1 MHGGQVLRRAGR
13 QRPVELGQ
21 RARGGQGLGALDQ
34 VAFELASQVAL
45 EAVELVAV
53 DRRQLG
59 GAVARLALRLRP
71 RRELQRAAD
80 PLHVDADHAR
90 ALALAAEGGDRQPR
104 QVAHLALVAVEDRL
118 ADLLAQLVDVEPLGA
133 LVALLGLA
141 DLALDRLRL
150 GGAEEPALEEQLE
163 QPPVLLR
170 LGDRR
175 RQRLAEVVAR
185 LPGHLLERGEG
196 VEDLRGA
203 DRDALAAQ
211 LLAEAEQLR
220 RQARG
225 PARRS
230 ARGGRVPGVGKLHPH
245 SLGDQ
250 VDVGAVLDDDRH
262 RLLEGLAVDVL
273 GAHQQQRPRPV
284 DRLGDRGRLLQVE
297 RPHHPHH
304 LDQPPGQRLRELRR
318 VQADDLHL
326 ALQLRVVEPEVE
338 AASLQ
343 RLGQLARVVR
353 GEDDD
358 RHRRRRDLAQLGD
371 RDLEVGEQLEQHRLE
386 LLVGLVDLVDQ
397 QHDRLGAGDRLHQRP
412 RQQELV
418 AEDVVVDVVPAGL
431 AAGLDAQQ
439 LLAVVP
445 LVQRLGL
452 VEALVALQADQLAAA
467 GPRQRLGQLG
477 LADPRRAL
485 DQDRLAEPLGEEG
498 DQRGRLVGEVARRR
512 QRLLRL
518 GDGCGC
524 AAL

>member
-1 MHGGQVLRRAGR
+1 MRSIRSRSSSRRRWRSKRLSWSRSIGGSSAAPSSACGWVPGR
-13 QRPVELGQ
+13 EPE
-21 RARGGQGLGALDQ
+21 
-34 VAFELASQVAL
+34 
-45 EAVELVAV
+45 
-53 DRRQLG
+53 
-59 GAVARLALRLRP
+59 
-71 RRELQRAAD
+71 RAAD

-104 QVAHLALVAVEDRL
+104 QVAHLAVVALDDRL
-118 ADLLAQLVDVEPLGA
+118 ADLLAQLVDVEPLAA
-133 LVALLGLA
+133 LVALRLLLA
-141 DLALDRLRL
+141 DPALDRLGL
-150 GGAEEPALEEQLE
+150 GGAEEAAVEEQLE
-163 QPPVLLR
+163 EPPVLLR

-185 LPGHLLERGEG
+185 RPRHLLERGEG

-203 DRDALAAQ
+203 DRDPLAAQ

-220 RQARG
+220 RQPRRAGVSLGAVRASASFT
-225 PARRS
+225 PTRS
-230 ARGGRVPGVGKLHPH
+230 ATRSMSVRCLTMIDIDCSKVSRSMSSAPISSSVRAQSIDSAIEGGFFR
-245 SLGDQ
+245 SS
-250 VDVGAVLDDDRH
+250 A
-262 RLLEGLAVDVL
+262 A
-273 GAHQQQRPRPV
+273 
-284 DRLGDRGRLLQVE
+284 
-297 RPHHPHH
+297 HHPHH
-304 LDQPPGQRLRELRR
+304 LDQPPGQRLGQLGR

-326 ALQLRVVEPEVE
+326 PLELGVVEPEVE
-338 AASLQ
+338 AAALQ

-412 RQQELV
+412 LEQELL
-418 AEDVVVDVVPAGL
+418 AEDVVVDVLPAGL
-431 AAGLDAQQ
+431 AAGLDPQQ

-452 VEALVALQADQLAAA
+452 VEALVALQANQLAAGGA
-467 GPRQRLGQLG
+467 GERLGQLG

-498 DQRGRLVGEVARRR
+498 DQRRGLVGEVAGLG
-512 QRLLRL
+512 QRLLDL
-518 GDGCGC
+518 GRRSHRPCGR
-524 AAL
+524 